1 MARARRLSHKA
12 VLLTT
17 SILSTHASLAQTLP
31 KGGQVIA
38 GSAAIAQPT
47 ANQMVITQ
55 STQRVA
61 INWQSFNIGAGYGV
75 QFVQPSSS
83 AIALNRVVG
92 LSGPSQILG
101 SLTANGQV
109 YIVNPSGVVFGKGA
123 MINTGALVATTRDIS
138 TSQFMAGGNDHAVGR
153 VERQRRGGE
162 RRDDRDGR
170 GRLRGAGGRSGRE
183 QGHDQYAGW

>member
-1 MARARRLSHKA
+1 MSKPGSDRQRNARTLRAMVRRARALAPVVMARAKVLSHKA
-12 VLLTT
+12 ILLTT
-17 SILSTHASLAQTLP
+17 SMLSAHASLAQTLP
-31 KGGQVIA
+31 KGGQVVA

-47 ANQMVITQ
+47 ATQMVITQ

-75 QFVQPSSS
+75 QFGQPSSS

-101 SLTANGQV
+101 TLTANGQG

-123 MINTGALVATTRDIS
+123 MV
-138 TSQFMAGGNDHAVGR
+138 
-153 VERQRRGGE
+153 
-162 RRDDRDGR
+162 
-170 GRLRGAGGRSGRE
+170 
-183 QGHDQYAGW
+183 

>member
-1 MARARRLSHKA
+1 MVKLGNDRRHNARMLRAMVRRARALAPVVMARARRLSHKA

-17 SILSTHASLAQTLP
+17 SMLSAHASLAQTLP
-31 KGGQVIA
+31 KGGQVVA

-83 AIALNRVVG
+83 AIAVNRVIG
-92 LSGPSQILG
+92 LNGPRQILG
-101 SLTANGQV
+101 SRTENGQV
-109 YIVNPSGVVFGKGA
+109 YIINPAGVVFGRGA
-123 MINTGALVATTRDIS
+123 VVNTGAL
-138 TSQFMAGGNDHAVGR
+138 
-153 VERQRRGGE
+153 
-162 RRDDRDGR
+162 
-170 GRLRGAGGRSGRE
+170 
-183 QGHDQYAGW
+183 